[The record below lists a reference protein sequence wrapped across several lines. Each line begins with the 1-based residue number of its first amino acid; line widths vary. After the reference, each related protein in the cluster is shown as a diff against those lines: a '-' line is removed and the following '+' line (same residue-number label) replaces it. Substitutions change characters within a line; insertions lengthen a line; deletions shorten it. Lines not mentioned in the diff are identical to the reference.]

1 MSNRKI
7 FCTTLVAAC
16 VVAVGFN
23 ALGGTPQRVCGGDPF
38 IHLENGMYY
47 LYFSSGDTVGLTVY
61 TSTDLKEW
69 LPDQGRDKFGRAYVN
84 GNGFGKNRFWA
95 PEMHKY
101 NGKYY
106 LSTPPRRR

>member
-1 MSNRKI
+1 MKNISLFGGSSNLGRNIVKAGLA
-7 FCTTLVAAC
+7 CVAA
-16 VVAVGFN
+16 AGIMS
-23 ALGGTPQRVCGGDPF
+23 AYGAQQRVCGGDPF

-84 GNGFGKNRFWA
+84 GNGFGSRLFWA

-101 NGKYY
+101 NGKY
-106 LSTPPRRR
+106 